1 MIDMEEASMSAELSA
16 EPEVMRFPPPPSPIP
31 YDPGPELREAMAK
44 CPVTRVKAPDG
55 SAAWL
60 VTGFNEV
67 REVLADQRYSRALL
81 FAPGRQRYGV
91 DMAAGADT
99 LVALDPPEHSRLRK
113 LVAGAFTARRIRA
126 LRPMIAQTVDE
137 LIDGMLAGPRPADLV
152 AAFADPL
159 PSRVICM
166 LLDVP
171 MEDADRFRA
180 WSAALGGDWN
190 RPQEEMAA
198 AYAALGGYMTE
209 LIARKREAL
218 GDDLISVLITARDSG
233 DKLSESELIAF
244 CSLLLTG
251 GYETIA
257 HQLSLSFTALC
268 QRPEQLGRLRADP
281 GLIPGAVEEM
291 LRYVVLFSGGAV
303 LGRMTREEVGLGGVT
318 IPAGETV
325 IPAVGSANR
334 DPATFEDPDRLD
346 VARPPVAH
354 LAFGVGAHH
363 CVGAQLARMELQEAY
378 RGLLA
383 RLPGLRVAVPLPEV
397 PFLTGQVVT
406 SVRELPVTWDDA

>member
-1 MIDMEEASMSAELSA
+1 MSAELSA
-16 EPEVMRFPPPPSPIP
+16 EPEVMQFPPPPSPIP
-31 YDPGPELREAMAK
+31 YDPGPELREASAK
-44 CPVTRVKAPDG
+44 CPVTRIKAPDG

-60 VTGFNEV
+60 VTGFSEV
-67 REVLADQRYSRALL
+67 REVLIDQRYSRALL
-81 FAPGRQRYGV
+81 FAPGRQRFGV

-113 LVAGAFTARRIRA
+113 LVAGAFTGRRIRA
-126 LRPMIAQTVDE
+126 LRPMVAETVDE

-159 PSRVICM
+159 PSRMICM

-171 MEDADRFRA
+171 VADADRFHT

-190 RPQEEMAA
+190 RPPEEMAA
-198 AYAALGGYMTE
+198 AFTALVGYMTE
-209 LIARKREAL
+209 LIARRREAP
-218 GDDLISVLITARDSG
+218 GDDLISVLIAARDSG
-233 DKLSESELIAF
+233 DRLSESELVAF
-244 CSLLLTG
+244 CILLLTG

-257 HQLSLSFTALC
+257 HQLTLSFTALC
-268 QRPEQLGRLRADP
+268 QHPEQLARLRAEP

-291 LRYVVLFSGGAV
+291 VRYVMLFSGGSV
-303 LGRMTREEVGLGGVT
+303 LARMTREEVCLGGVT
-318 IPAGETV
+318 IPAGETL
-325 IPAVGSANR
+325 IPGVGIANR
-334 DPATFEDPDRLD
+334 DPAAFEDPDRLD
-346 VARPPVAH
+346 VARPPAAH

-363 CVGAQLARMELQEAY
+363 CLGAQLARIELQEAY

-397 PFLTGQVVT
+397 RFLAGQVVT